1 MMLLLQLRM
10 APVHLPPAATS
21 CARPD
26 QTYFERFC
34 CNGFEIRQ
42 NFVTTLCVKRPQGR
56 GAAPSSSAQCACS
69 QDAKSKRALANRSH
83 AL

>member
-1 MMLLLQLRM
+1 MMLLQLRM
-10 APVHLPPAATS
+10 APVHLPAATS

-42 NFVTTLCVKRPQGR
+42 NFVTTCVKRPQGR
-56 GAAPSSSAQCACS
+56 GAAPSFSAQCACS
-69 QDAKSKRALANRSH
+69 QDAQSKRALANRSY